1 MKLALI
7 TSILLS
13 LAIIS
18 QAVPLDISKRDG
30 HKQIQS
36 NDDEM
41 LSKVKQSMD
50 SQGLKIAAVK
60 VKKVEEVDVL
70 AVQVGGKKKGHK
82 GGKDNED
89 YENYEGYENYYDGKD
104 GEIR

>member
-7 TSILLS
+7 SSIFLS
-13 LAIIS
+13 FAIIS

-36 NDDEM
+36 HDDEM
-41 LSKVKQSMD
+41 LSKIKQSMD

-60 VKKVEEVDVL
+60 VKKVEEVDVI
-70 AVQVGGKKKGHK
+70 AVQVDDNKKDHK
-82 GGKDNED
+82 DGKDNED

-104 GEIR
+104 G